1 MASNDTSDFLTA
13 FAIGTAL
20 GAGAILLLRPARPN
34 PRKRLAKR
42 LKPRRGR
49 KLARRSRIRSVRLEG
64 GDAAAAGLGTDATQ
78 EMTRE
83 VIATGREL
91 LGEFRAEVQRI
102 LDDAREELRAMG
114 ANVGQPPAP
123 AAGVD
128 A

>member
-42 LKPRRGR
+42 LKPRSGR
-49 KLARRSRIRSVRLEG
+49 NLARRSRIRSVRLEG
-64 GDAAAAGLGTDATQ
+64 GDAGAAGLGADATQ

-91 LGEFRAEVQRI
+91 LAEFRAEVQRI
-102 LDDAREELRAMG
+102 LDEAREELRSMG
-114 ANVGQPPAP
+114 LDAEQPPAP

>member
-42 LKPRRGR
+42 LKPRSGR

-64 GDAAAAGLGTDATQ
+64 GDVAAAGLGADATQ

-91 LGEFRAEVQRI
+91 LAEFRAEVQRI

-114 ANVGQPPAP
+114 ADGGQPPAP

>member
-64 GDAAAAGLGTDATQ
+64 GDMAGAGLGADASQ

-91 LGEFRAEVQRI
+91 LAEFRAEVQRI
-102 LDDAREELRAMG
+102 LDEAREELRSMG
-114 ANVGQPPAP
+114 LDAGQPPAP

>member
-1 MASNDTSDFLTA
+1 MATNDTSDFLTA

-42 LKPRRGR
+42 LKPRSGR

-64 GDAAAAGLGTDATQ
+64 GDVAAAGLGADATQ

-91 LGEFRAEVQRI
+91 LAEFRAEVQRI
-102 LDDAREELRAMG
+102 LDEAREELRSMG
-114 ANVGQPPAP
+114 LDAGQPPAP

>member
-42 LKPRRGR
+42 LKPRSGR

-64 GDAAAAGLGTDATQ
+64 GDVAAAGLGADATQ

-91 LGEFRAEVQRI
+91 LAEFRAEVQRI
-102 LDDAREELRAMG
+102 LDEAREELRSMG
-114 ANVGQPPAP
+114 LDAGQPPAP

>member
-34 PRKRLAKR
+34 PRKQLAKR
-42 LKPRRGR
+42 LKPRKAR
-49 KLARRSRIRSVRLEG
+49 KLARRSRIHSVRLEG
-64 GDAAAAGLGTDATQ
+64 GDAAGLGADASQ

-91 LGEFRAEVQRI
+91 LAEFRAEVQRI

-114 ANVGQPPAP
+114 ADAGQPPAP

>member
-42 LKPRRGR
+42 LKPRSGR

-64 GDAAAAGLGTDATQ
+64 GDAASAGLRAEASQ

-91 LGEFRAEVQRI
+91 LAEFRAEVQRI
-102 LDDAREELRAMG
+102 LDEAREELRSMG
-114 ANVGQPPAP
+114 LDAGQPPAP

>member
-20 GAGAILLLRPARPN
+20 GAGAILLLRPGRPN

-49 KLARRSRIRSVRLEG
+49 KLSRRSRIRSVRLEG
-64 GDAAAAGLGTDATQ
+64 GDVAPAGLGADATQ

-91 LGEFRAEVQRI
+91 LAEFRAEVQRI
-102 LDDAREELRAMG
+102 LDEAREELRSMG
-114 ANVGQPPAP
+114 LDAGPPPAP
-123 AAGVD
+123 VDGVD

>member
-64 GDAAAAGLGTDATQ
+64 GDVAAAGLGANATQ

-91 LGEFRAEVQRI
+91 LAEFRAEVQRI
-102 LDDAREELRAMG
+102 LDEAREELRAMG
-114 ANVGQPPAP
+114 LDAGQPPAP

>member
-42 LKPRRGR
+42 LKPRSGR

-64 GDAAAAGLGTDATQ
+64 GDGAAAGLGADATQ

-91 LGEFRAEVQRI
+91 LVEFRAEVQRI
-102 LDDAREELRAMG
+102 LDEAREELRSMG
-114 ANVGQPPAP
+114 LDAGQPPAP

>member
-42 LKPRRGR
+42 LKPGRGR

-64 GDAAAAGLGTDATQ
+64 GDATAVGLGADASQ

-91 LGEFRAEVQRI
+91 LAEFRAEVQRI
-102 LDDAREELRAMG
+102 LDEAREELRSMG
-114 ANVGQPPAP
+114 LDAGQPPAP
-123 AAGVD
+123 APGVD